1 MSKLDHIKYM
11 TFDTLM
17 ASVESDMDTFAD
29 AGMVDR
35 SKYIKIIRKVNAEIG
50 LKINAE
56 KEKMIDIKNHKAE
69 LPDDFEYLQ
78 LALLCSEPQRIY
90 TSQSVDAPK
99 LIPEIVSCN
108 TNSPCDACPT
118 KCPCGTNST
127 LCGHCY
133 KIYEYQPQDVTI
145 TYKTCLPVKLTKKSY
160 NYCTDS
166 CLNTMVA
173 SDRYKYTL
181 DVTENRLTLDGIR
194 EGKLYLNYVTDMMD
208 EDGNLIIVDH
218 PLLNDYYEYSVKAR
232 MLENY
237 MLNNDADVSQRLKYI
252 LEMKSI
258 ARKEAMKFADMPEYT
273 EILDYAK
280 AKRNNFYNKYYKMF
294 ERA

>member
-1 MSKLDHIKYM
+1 MSKLDHIKYK
-11 TFDTLM
+11 TFDELM

-35 SKYIKIIRKVNAEIG
+35 SKYIKIIRKVNADIG

-56 KEKMIDIKNHKAE
+56 KEIMLDIKNHKVT

-78 LALLCSEPQRIY
+78 LALLCQEPVRMF

-108 TNSPCDACPT
+108 TSSPCDACLK
-118 KCPCGTNST
+118 KCPCGTNTT

-133 KIYEYQPQDVTI
+133 KIYEYQPMDVTY

-160 NYCTDS
+160 RFCSDN
-166 CLNTMVA
+166 CLNTMIT
-173 SDRYKYTL
+173 SDKYKYTL
-181 DVTENRLTLDGIR
+181 DVSENTLTLDGIK
-194 EGKLYLNYVTDMMD
+194 EGKLYLSYVTDMVNENGD
-208 EDGNLIIVDH
+208 LIIVDH
-218 PLLNDYYEYSVKAR
+218 PMINDFYEYSVKAR

-237 MLNNDADVSQRLKYI
+237 MMNNDADVSQRLKYAI
-252 LEMKSI
+252 DMRTI
-258 ARKEAMKFADMPEYT
+258 ARNEAMKLADMPEYT
-273 EILDYAK
+273 EILEYAK
-280 AKRNNFYNKYYKMF
+280 GKRENFYNKYYKMF
-294 ERA
+294 ERY